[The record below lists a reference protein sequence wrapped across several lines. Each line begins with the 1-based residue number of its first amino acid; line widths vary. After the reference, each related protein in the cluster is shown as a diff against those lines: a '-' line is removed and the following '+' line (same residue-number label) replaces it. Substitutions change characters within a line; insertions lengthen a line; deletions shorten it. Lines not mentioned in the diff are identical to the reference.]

1 MVRQLT
7 VDGII
12 FLENLA
18 LVLFA
23 RDRWLDD
30 NINSS
35 EEYRKI
41 YRILAGVIMACQ
53 FGAIFLK
60 IMFYSFCHP
69 WSELIRN
76 PEQDDNDPEEINV
89 ISNLT
94 DRSKLND
101 EFKKMT
107 I

>member
-1 MVRQLT
+1 
-7 VDGII
+7 
-12 FLENLA
+12 
-18 LVLFA
+18 
-23 RDRWLDD
+23 
-30 NINSS
+30 
-35 EEYRKI
+35 
-41 YRILAGVIMACQ
+41 MACQ

-107 I
+107 IWTLTTKPSRILFIKIVDLLEI